1 MKILTPL
8 MIFLLLT
15 SCTSQGWIIG
25 NLSLTPSDTLRN
37 TVFIEIMDVDST
49 IHFYRNFI
57 SDHSNWCYEH
67 NTWEDVR
74 DETTQ

>member
-49 IHFYRNFI
+49 IHWFHGRI
-57 SDHSNWCYEH
+57 SDDSNWCFKHQRLE
-67 NTWEDVR
+67 EVKVR
-74 DETTQ
+74 